1 MIPVVNM
8 KVMSASSGPRK
19 IERDHYLFREGDAP
33 DAMYVVKSGKL
44 AVVKTKQ
51 NSEIILAEIGPGAMV
66 GEMAFFDNKPRSASV
81 KATKDSEVI
90 ALPYKALHAQF
101 QNFPEW
107 CKAIMRTVNDHL
119 RNANQRIKQL
129 EKNENTEGEL
139 FPPHTITKLVSIL
152 CLVGHRYGKQSEEDK
167 GLVINGALLRNY
179 TIQVFQEATHKM
191 QKLMN
196 VLMDMQ
202 LMKVEDIGEGRQKI
216 VVYKPDF
223 LFSFAEWYN
232 EWLFKKES
240 ERSVIKEED
249 LKILKGVIH
258 FAKKAPKN
266 EKGVVKISLTE
277 LQNES
282 MKELGYLIKTE
293 ETLPLIEKKLM
304 GDQIMEEGGGISSA
318 VQLEELDKITPYWE
332 IIYALGKVKR

>member
-1 MIPVVNM
+1 
-8 KVMSASSGPRK
+8 MSSTSGPKK
-19 IERDHYLFREGDAP
+19 IERDHYLFREGDPP
-33 DAMYVVKSGKL
+33 DAMYVIKSGKF

-51 NSEIILAEIGPGAMV
+51 TSEIVLAEIGPGAMV

-81 KATKDSEVI
+81 KALKDSEVI

-129 EKNENTEGEL
+129 EKNEASDDEL

-152 CLVGHRYGKQSEEDK
+152 NLVAAKYGKQSEEDK
-167 GLVINGALLRNY
+167 GLVVNGALLRNY

-196 VLMDMQ
+196 VLMELQ

-216 VVYKPDF
+216 VIFKPDF
-223 LFSFAEWYN
+223 LFAFTEWYN
-232 EWLFKKES
+232 DWLFKKES
-240 ERSVIKEED
+240 DRIVIKEEEIK
-249 LKILKGVIH
+249 LLKGVLH
-258 FAKKAPKN
+258 FAKMTEPNDKSLRK
-266 EKGVVKISLTE
+266 VSLTGI
-277 LQNES
+277 QNDS

-293 ETLPLIEKKLM
+293 EINPLVEKKLVSEPL
-304 GDQIMEEGGGISSA
+304 MEEGGGLTIT
-318 VQLEELDKITPYWE
+318 VQTEELEKITPFWE
-332 IIYALGKVKR
+332 IIYTLGKVRR

>member
-1 MIPVVNM
+1 MT
-8 KVMSASSGPRK
+8 ASGPKK

-44 AVVKTKQ
+44 AVVKTKN
-51 NSEIILAEIGPGAMV
+51 NSEIVLAEIGPGSMV

-81 KATKDSEVI
+81 KAMKDSEVI
-90 ALPYKALHAQF
+90 SLPYKALHAQF

-107 CKAIMRTVNDHL
+107 CKAIMRTVNEHL
-119 RNANQRIKQL
+119 RSANQRIKQL
-129 EKNENTEGEL
+129 ENTNNSETDL

-152 CLVGHRYGKQSEEDK
+152 SLVGNKYGKFSEEDK
-167 GLVINGALLRNY
+167 GLAINGALLRNY

-196 VLMDMQ
+196 VLMDMN
-202 LMKVEDIGEGRQKI
+202 LMKVEDMGEGRQKI
-216 VVYKPDF
+216 VVYQPEY
-223 LFSFAEWYN
+223 LFAFAEWYN

-240 ERSVIKEED
+240 ERSVIKEEE
-249 LKILKGVIH
+249 LKVLKGVIH
-258 FAKKAPKN
+258 FAKMGTKDS
-266 EKGVVKISLTE
+266 KGMTKVSLTQM
-277 LQNES
+277 QNES
-282 MKELGYLIKTE
+282 MKDLGYLIKVE

-304 GDQIMEEGGGISSA
+304 GEQIMEEGGNVSSA
-318 VQLEELDKITPYWE
+318 VQLEELEKITPFWE